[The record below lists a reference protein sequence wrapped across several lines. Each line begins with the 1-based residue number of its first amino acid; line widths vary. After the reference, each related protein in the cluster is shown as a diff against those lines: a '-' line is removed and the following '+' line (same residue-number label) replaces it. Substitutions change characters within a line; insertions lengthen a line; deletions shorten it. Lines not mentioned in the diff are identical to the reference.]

1 MVDFSNEQ
9 AKEWAKNVIKDNM
22 LTEAGAVGW
31 MADFGEYT
39 PMDVVYDGFDES
51 AYNYHNRY
59 PYEWA
64 KANQE
69 AIEEMG
75 LQDEIVY
82 FMRAGSTHSPAVTSL
97 YWMGDQLPTFDKFD
111 GLHSALIGLLNGGV
125 SGFGIGHSDIGGYTT
140 LNDTEHLR
148 YF

>member
-1 MVDFSNEQ
+1 
-9 AKEWAKNVIKDNM
+9 M

-64 KANQE
+64 KANQ
-69 AIEEMG
+69 
-75 LQDEIVY
+75 
-82 FMRAGSTHSPAVTSL
+82 
-97 YWMGDQLPTFDKFD
+97 
-111 GLHSALIGLLNGGV
+111 
-125 SGFGIGHSDIGGYTT
+125 
-140 LNDTEHLR
+140 
-148 YF
+148 

>member
-1 MVDFSNEQ
+1 
-9 AKEWAKNVIKDNM
+9 M

-31 MADFGEYT
+31 MADFGEYS

-97 YWMGDQLPTFDKFD
+97 YWMGD
-111 GLHSALIGLLNGGV
+111 
-125 SGFGIGHSDIGGYTT
+125 
-140 LNDTEHLR
+140 
-148 YF
+148 